1 MTAHALISGVIFRQ
15 PETRTSKA
23 GKPFVTATIRAKDGD
38 STQYWR
44 AVAFSESAQAEL
56 MRLGD
61 GDALSVQGSLKVE
74 TYERDG
80 ETKLSL
86 SIVAEHVL
94 ALRQPPRKRE
104 RDVGENLKTRPT
116 QTDKTDETHVS
127 RRERIVGVTDPAL
140 NDDLPY

>member
-1 MTAHALISGVIFRQ
+1 
-15 PETRTSKA
+15 
-23 GKPFVTATIRAKDGD
+23 
-38 STQYWR
+38 
-44 AVAFSESAQAEL
+44 

-61 GDALSVQGSLKVE
+61 GDALSIQGALKVE

-104 RDVGENLKTRPT
+104 RDIGENLKTRPT
-116 QTDKTDETHVS
+116 QTDKTDETRVS
-127 RRERIVGVTDPAL
+127 RRERIVGVADPAL
-140 NDDLPY
+140 NDDLPF